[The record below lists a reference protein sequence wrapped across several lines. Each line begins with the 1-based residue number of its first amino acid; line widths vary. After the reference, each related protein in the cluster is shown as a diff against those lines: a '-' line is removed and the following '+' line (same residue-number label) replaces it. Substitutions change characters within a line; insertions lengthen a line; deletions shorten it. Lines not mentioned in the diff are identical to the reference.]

1 MSLDCKTGIKL
12 SMFSLTKLVGY
23 LLKLFS
29 KLLAE
34 QITTSLQLFLVL
46 SIKSL
51 ETNVCSYVRQD
62 LLQNL
67 SLVNAQFC
75 WFPRGCLLPVRG
87 SHQIIEYRSQSC
99 LLTSPGEVLHQGP
112 QPVAILCPG
121 AEVEAGAQL
130 GLDVGGRGGHLHL
143 LVQLDV
149 EAGGG
154 RTELRE
160 RMTGE
165 VGGDCWQLDV
175 GDRVP
180 GRHQLQP
187 AAQLRGETVGGAVTE
202 IILTIIDWQA
212 GQCRLTSVIV
222 WAASQS

>member
-1 MSLDCKTGIKL
+1 MCQSVVYNLIQMSLDCKTGIKL
-12 SMFSLTKLVGY
+12 SMFIVDQVGY

-29 KLLAE
+29 KFLTE

-51 ETNVCSYVRQD
+51 EPNVSSYVGQD
-62 LLQNL
+62 LPQNL

-75 WFPRGCLLPVRG
+75 WFPGRGLLPIRG
-87 SHQIIEYRSQSC
+87 SHQLVEDCPQSC
-99 LLTSPGEVLHQGP
+99 LLARPGEVLHQGS
-112 QPVAILCPG
+112 QPVAILRPG
-121 AEVEAGAQL
+121 AQVKAGAQL

-154 RTELRE
+154 RTELGE

-165 VGGDCWQLDV
+165 AGGDCRELQV

-180 GRHQLQP
+180 GGHQLEP

-202 IILTIIDWQA
+202 IFL
-212 GQCRLTSVIV
+212 VI
-222 WAASQS
+222 SK